1 MHIMFFAVCRAVH
14 IRYTSEL
21 AAAIGVFP
29 NRVQFALATR
39 RLCQAVV
46 HAALVEAAVL
56 ADANITDI
64 ASRAVRA
71 VIASLWRLFR
81 SR

>member
-1 MHIMFFAVCRAVH
+1 MRLFLTIGLAVH
-14 IRYTSEL
+14 IRDAGEL
-21 AAAIGVFP
+21 AAATGVFP
-29 NRVQFALATR
+29 NRIQFALATC
-39 RLCQAVV
+39 RLCRAVV

-64 ASRAVRA
+64 ASRAVSA

-81 SR
+81 RR